1 MENPACKPNTHR
13 IVCCIGDIHGHIDK
27 LQSLWSNL
35 ETQIDPSHFQS
46 ALIIFLGDYCDRGPN
61 TSKVLDFLISLPS
74 KYPKQTHVF
83 LCGNHDFAFAG
94 FLGVLPE
101 PADGSKFSDT
111 WSGFE
116 MNEAREGWYKEEG
129 YERMHVQSRKWGG
142 KKSGFTGK
150 DLMKAVPPEHK
161 KFLADL
167 VWVHEEENV
176 GIETAEGITE
186 YKLIAVHAGLEKKRG
201 VEEQLRYLKA
211 RDTSIPKV
219 EALSGRENVWD
230 MPEDLSNAATIVV
243 SGHHGKL
250 HSQGLR
256 LIIDESGGREYNP
269 MAAIVL
275 PSMTIVRDT
284 HVLK

>member
-35 ETQIDPSHFQS
+35 ETQIDPPRFQS

-61 TSKVLDFLISLPS
+61 TSKVLDFLVSLPS

-129 YERMHVQSRKWGG
+129 YERMHGQSRQWGG
-142 KKSGFTGK
+142 MKSGLTSKGFA
-150 DLMKAVPPEHK
+150 LMGSLYDAAPTFASYG
-161 KFLADL
+161 FLMAHL
-167 VWVHEEENV
+167 VFLSITIIYNIFSFPHDEKGRVARAKTMEIIVCLYRSN
-176 GIETAEGITE
+176 EG
-186 YKLIAVHAGLEKKRG
+186 
-201 VEEQLRYLKA
+201 
-211 RDTSIPKV
+211 S
-219 EALSGRENVWD
+219 S
-230 MPEDLSNAATIVV
+230 S
-243 SGHHGKL
+243 
-250 HSQGLR
+250 
-256 LIIDESGGREYNP
+256 
-269 MAAIVL
+269 
-275 PSMTIVRDT
+275 
-284 HVLK
+284 